1 VLNAVTTPFQ
11 IVIVLCVSALMVT
24 QRITLEYVCMQ
35 QMILTARQD
44 SLRKTTNARIV
55 TKTVELVMD
64 PAQIN
69 V

>member
-1 VLNAVTTPFQ
+1 
-11 IVIVLCVSALMVT
+11 
-24 QRITLEYVCMQ
+24 MQ
-35 QMILTARQD
+35 LMILTARLD